1 MTSSPQTPSLPS
13 SVNSD
18 GGPGCGDSDSEV
30 VSLPDSVK
38 TDDCG
43 DHSDGGLA
51 SDVCCKQKC
60 ASFFSPEDIEAYKLQ
75 LNTGSPKEVQDRKFD
90 RVRAV
95 FKENDAH
102 SQQTGIIWK
111 FQGQQVC
118 RKFWIHVHGLS
129 PGRTSNLLKH
139 LRAGNITRPEPA
151 PRLPKPEPALD
162 RVNVWLLDCYQHL
175 ADPLALPGS
184 EDVPVKIMDNLE
196 ETHEIL
202 DDVAHPLYALSFNV
216 GTAGDKRRMAGRR
229 HVNFTTIFDLFKFYQ
244 ADVPAAQQASRS
256 TFERAF
262 RAWSKY
268 IILKSPNSGNKCT
281 ICLRLQE
288 ARTNAASAED
298 KAQIDAEL
306 TEHLNTVKLDRKVNT
321 RGNHAASQIKN
332 FLSDGRHHGIAKIM
346 VDGMDQQKFCLPRA
360 KRLCGTSE
368 YGKCWKPNV
377 HVTGAILFGVCDFF
391 FLLPMDNAKDSSMQ
405 CSVLSRVLDVGRT
418 KLQEIDRNMDLD
430 LPENLVVAVD
440 NTPRESKNQ
449 VFAVYLA
456 QLAAKYFRSVECQY
470 LQTQHT
476 HNELDQR
483 FSSLAT
489 LIKNTGEIQTMQQ
502 LKEIMEA
509 NMKPLHGRSLHV
521 EIMDNTWNF
530 KEWFQAGIDS
540 NISGLTSTKTQ
551 GANHLWRFERRECL
565 QKLSE
570 IECHHEEWQSWAPQN
585 GDVCMTVKQFI
596 SDKERSQMPELI
608 CPAKVWLELKES
620 DLQPCHTNPFS
631 ERTLQEFRHTAEVVG
646 RAPWNLLEGQHWLEE
661 LCTANEQRRVPD
673 PVKLDFIFS
682 LHGEELRFQEFQGQ
696 DLEIAEVEV
705 PKPRTVRVAKAKPKR
720 GLKRP
725 AAAEAALRRPASAL
739 RRSDSAAAAAET
751 IAEASDPPDRE
762 TGGAV
767 VPADPHAGSGPVA
780 RSAASHDVV
789 NGPASRQVNQDD
801 DDHVRPDDAVPGA
814 EGVAVSGIEAES
826 EIPSRRC
833 KMQRPAA
840 AGAVLKRPSSNS
852 SVSGP
857 APRPS
862 EPATVEDI
870 KNLPNFLYFG
880 CGKCRTKQTPKT
892 GCKECRE
899 KADRKHGGFR
909 RHPDGWIY
917 RLNIEDVD

>member
-13 SVNSD
+13 PVNSD
-18 GGPGCGDSDSEV
+18 GGLGPGDSDSEV
-30 VSLPDSVK
+30 SLPASVK

-43 DHSDGGLA
+43 EQGAGGPALDA
-51 SDVCCKQKC
+51 CCKQKC
-60 ASFFSPEDIEAYKLQ
+60 DGFFSAEDIEAYKLQ
-75 LNTGSPKEVQDRKFD
+75 LNTGSAKEVQDRKFD

-95 FKENDAH
+95 FQENDAH

-111 FQGQQVC
+111 FQGRQVC
-118 RKFWIHVHGLS
+118 RKFWLHVHGIS
-129 PGRTSNLLKH
+129 PGRASNLLKH
-139 LRAGNITRPEPA
+139 LRAGNITRPDPA
-151 PRLPKPEPALD
+151 PRLPKPEPVLD

-184 EDVPVKIMDNLE
+184 EDVPVKLTDKLE

-229 HVNFTTIFDLFKFYQ
+229 HVNFTSIHDLFKFYQ
-244 ADVPAAQQASRS
+244 ADVPAEQQASRA

-262 RAWSKY
+262 KAWSKY
-268 IILKSPNSGNKCT
+268 IILKSPSSGNKCT

-298 KAQIDAEL
+298 KSQIDAEL

-321 RGNHAASQIKN
+321 RGNHAASQVKN
-332 FLSDGRHHGIAKIM
+332 FLPEGRHHGIAKLM
-346 VDGMDQQKFCLPRA
+346 VDGMDQQKFSIPRA

-377 HVTGAILFGVCDFF
+377 HVTGAILFGVCEMY
-391 FLLPMDNAKDSSMQ
+391 FLLPMDNAKDASMQ
-405 CSVLSRVLDVGRT
+405 CSVVSRALDVSRA
-418 KLQEIDRNMDLD
+418 KLQESDPNMDLD

-449 VFAVYLA
+449 VFAMFLS

-502 LKEIMEA
+502 LKEIMES
-509 NMKPLHGRSLHV
+509 NLKPLHGRSLHV

-530 KEWFQAGIDS
+530 KEWFQVGIDS
-540 NISGLTSTKTQ
+540 NISGLTSTKSQ
-551 GANHLWRFERRECL
+551 GANHLWRFERREYL
-565 QKLSE
+565 PKHLE
-570 IECHHEEWQSWAPQN
+570 IECHHEGWQSWAPQN
-585 GDVCMTVKQFI
+585 ADVCMTVKQFI
-596 SDKERSQMPELI
+596 SDQERSQMPELI
-608 CPAKVWLELKES
+608 LPAKVWVELKES
-620 DLQPCHTNPFS
+620 DLHPCHTNPFS

-646 RAPWNLLEGQHWLEE
+646 RSPWNLLEGQHWLEE
-661 LCTANEQRRVPD
+661 LCAANEQRRVPD

-682 LHGEELRFQEFQGQ
+682 LHGEELRFQEPQAQ
-696 DLEIAEVEV
+696 DAEMNADVEV
-705 PKPRTVRVAKAKPKR
+705 PKPRAVRVAKAKAKR

-725 AAAEAALRRPASAL
+725 AAAEAALRRPASVL
-739 RRSDSAAAAAET
+739 RRSDPVAAAAET
-751 IAEASDPPDRE
+751 SDLAGREPEA
-762 TGGAV
+762 AV
-767 VPADPHAGSGPVA
+767 IVPADSHDGPGAAAAGSDV
-780 RSAASHDVV
+780 SQDVV
-789 NGPASRQVNQDD
+789 LGAVNQDD
-801 DDHVRPDDAVPGA
+801 DRERSQPADAVPRPQNSGA
-814 EGVAVSGIEAES
+814 ADAEPGPTS
-826 EIPSRRC
+826 SSS
-833 KMQRPAA
+833 KLKRPAA
-840 AGAVLKRPSSNS
+840 ADGVLKRPSSNAS
-852 SVSGP
+852 DSVAGQ
-857 APRPS
+857 APGTS
-862 EPATVEDI
+862 EPATVDDI
-870 KNLPNFLYFG
+870 KNLSNFLYFG

-909 RHPDGWIY
+909 KHADGWIY
-917 RLNIEDVD
+917 RLKIEDVS